1 MVMLTSFSFF
11 RTRSLNT
18 STAKLGKE
26 LHTVCGTLAMTP
38 KECLLSYRRY
48 YKRTNAVFIA
58 FWSTY
63 CRRVEKRK
71 LSPARVLQALIS
83 ALAGGVIS
91 FTPRLL
97 SPHLVEYLSE

>member
-1 MVMLTSFSFF
+1 M
-11 RTRSLNT
+11 
-18 STAKLGKE
+18 
-26 LHTVCGTLAMTP
+26 HTVCGTLAVTQ
-38 KECLLSYRRY
+38 KECLLSYRHY
-48 YKRTNAVFIA
+48 YKCPNAVLIP

-63 CRRVEKRK
+63 YRRVGKRK

-97 SPHLVEYLSE
+97 SPHFVECLSEYHGRSGHCRRKFP